1 VTATISGVAEADLV
15 VDARGLY
22 CPIPVLRL
30 AKAFRGA
37 PAGVVG
43 RLLATDPASV
53 EDVNVFCR
61 ERGHNLLESRLDG
74 EVFSFRVRK

>member
-1 VTATISGVAEADLV
+1 MGGVADTEVL

-30 AKAFRGA
+30 AKAFRGSQ
-37 PAGVVG
+37 VG
-43 RLLATDPASV
+43 IVARLLATDPASV

-61 ERGHNLLESRLDG
+61 ERSHELLESRREG
-74 EVFSFRVRK
+74 EVFLFRVRK

>member
-1 VTATISGVAEADLV
+1 MGGVTDTEVL

-37 PAGVVG
+37 PSGVVA
-43 RLLATDPASV
+43 RLLATDPAAV

-61 ERGHNLLESRLDG
+61 DRGHGLLESRREGD
-74 EVFSFRVRK
+74 VFLFLVRK

>member
-1 VTATISGVAEADLV
+1 MGGVSDTEVL

-37 PAGVVG
+37 PAGVVA

-61 ERGHNLLESRLDG
+61 ERGYELIESRQEGD
-74 EVFSFRVRK
+74 VFLFRVGK

>member
-1 VTATISGVAEADLV
+1 MGGVADTEVL

-37 PAGVVG
+37 PAGVVA

-61 ERGHNLLESRLDG
+61 DRGHGLLESTREGD
-74 EVFSFRVRK
+74 VFLFRVRK